1 MVYTVT
7 VALRRFDMNDIIR
20 AVEEVKKVVRG
31 KDEIIRSIMMTIL
44 SGGHI
49 LLEDVPGVGK
59 TTLAV
64 AFSRVL
70 GLEYKRIQFTPDVM
84 PSDVTGFSMYN
95 KKTDTFDYVPGGA
108 MCNILLADEI
118 NRTSPKTQSAL
129 LEVMEEGKVTV
140 DGITREVPKPFV
152 VIATQNPFGSSGTQ
166 RLPQSQLDR
175 FRTRLSI
182 GYPDKESE
190 IMILKGRGMTAIND
204 ITPVFDRDRLVNIQS
219 EVSGVFVSDELY
231 SFITDIAIGTRESE
245 LFDMGISPRGSLAV
259 LRLAKASAYMDDRD
273 YVVPE
278 DVLDVVKFGT
288 AHRVE
293 ISERA
298 RAIHITEQEA
308 IGEVIK
314 HLDVPKG

>member
-1 MVYTVT
+1 
-7 VALRRFDMNDIIR
+7 MNDVVR
-20 AVEEVKKVVRG
+20 AVEEVKKVVKG
-31 KDEIIRSIMMTIL
+31 KDEVIRSIMMSIL
-44 SGGHI
+44 SDGHI

-64 AFSRVL
+64 AFSKVL
-70 GLEYKRIQFTPDVM
+70 GLDYKRIQFTPDVM

-95 KKTDTFDYVPGGA
+95 KKTDSFDYVPGGA

-140 DGITREVPKPFV
+140 DGVTREVPKPFI
-152 VIATQNPFGSSGTQ
+152 VIATQNPYGSSGTQ
-166 RLPQSQLDR
+166 KLPQSQLDR
-175 FRTRLSI
+175 FRIRLSI

-190 IMILKGRGMTAIND
+190 IMILKGKGMSSID
-204 ITPVFDRDRLVNIQS
+204 SITPILDKDRLAAMQR
-219 EVSGVFVSDELY
+219 EAADVFVSDELY
-231 SFITDIAIGTRESE
+231 GFITDIARGTRESE

-278 DVLDVVKFGT
+278 DVLDVVKFST

-293 ISERA
+293 ISDRA
-298 RAIHITEQEA
+298 STIHLTEQEA
-308 IGEVIK
+308 VAEVIK
-314 HLDVPKG
+314 HLNMPRG